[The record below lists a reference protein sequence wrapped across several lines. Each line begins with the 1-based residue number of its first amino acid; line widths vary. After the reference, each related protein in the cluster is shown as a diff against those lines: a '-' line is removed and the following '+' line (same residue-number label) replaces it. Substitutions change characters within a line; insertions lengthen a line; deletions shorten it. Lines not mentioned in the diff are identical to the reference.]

1 MMKKLLALL
10 MAAGMMLSVAACG
23 SDAASSAASAAK
35 SEAPAETAAVE
46 ENTAAPAENND
57 ASAAETA
64 TGEGRTF
71 TVGFDAEYPPYGY
84 KDESGEYTG
93 FDLELAQEVCD
104 RNGWTLVKQPIDWDS
119 KDMELNTGA
128 IDCIWNGFT
137 MTGRED
143 DYTFSVPYV
152 DNSIVFV
159 VMNDSD
165 IKSKEDL
172 AGKVVVT
179 QADSSALTALTNEE
193 DNDENLALAASFAD
207 LQQVADYN
215 TAFMNLESGAVD
227 AIAVDIGV
235 AQYQLA
241 SRGDTFRKL
250 DEPLSTEQYGIG
262 FKKGNEE
269 LRDQVQDTLFE
280 MYKDG
285 TFDEIAAKYSDYNLP
300 DMVCLGNYVK

>member
-1 MMKKLLALL
+1 MKKLLALL

-46 ENTAAPAENND
+46 ETTAAPAENND

-104 RNGWTLVKQPIDWDS
+104 RNGWTLVKQPVDWDS

-179 QADSSALTALTNEE
+179 QADSSALTALTSEE
-193 DNDENLALAASFAD
+193 DNEENLALAASFAD

-280 MYKDG
+280 MYRDG
-285 TFDEIAAKYSDYNLP
+285 TFDEIAAKYTDYNLP
-300 DMVCLGNYVK
+300 DMICLGDYVK

>member
-1 MMKKLLALL
+1 MKKLLALL

-46 ENTAAPAENND
+46 ETTAAPAENND

-119 KDMELNTGA
+119 KDMELSTGA

-179 QADSSALTALTNEE
+179 QADSSALTALTSEE
-193 DNDENLALAASFAD
+193 DDDENLALAASFAD

-269 LRDQVQDTLFE
+269 LKDQVQDTLFE

-285 TFDEIAAKYSDYNLP
+285 TFDEIAAKYTDYNLP
-300 DMVCLGNYVK
+300 DMICLGDYVK

>member
-1 MMKKLLALL
+1 MKKLLALL

-46 ENTAAPAENND
+46 ETTAAPAENND
-57 ASAAETA
+57 VSAAETA

-241 SRGDTFRKL
+241 SRGDIFRKL
-250 DEPLSTEQYGIG
+250 DEPLSTEQYAIG

-285 TFDEIAAKYSDYNLP
+285 TFDEIASKYADYNLP

>member
-23 SDAASSAASAAK
+23 SDAASSTAK
-35 SEAPAETAAVE
+35 SEAPADTAAAE
-46 ENTAAPAENND
+46 ATTAAPAENND

-64 TGEGRTF
+64 DGEGRTF
-71 TVGFDAEYPPYGY
+71 IVGFDAEYPPYGY

-104 RNGWTLVKQPIDWDS
+104 RNGWKLVKQPIDWDS

-179 QADSSALTALTNEE
+179 QSDSSALTALTNEE

-250 DEPLSTEQYGIG
+250 DEPLSTEQYAIG

-285 TFDEIAAKYSDYNLP
+285 TFDEIAAKYADYNLP

>member
-1 MMKKLLALL
+1 MKKLLALL

-35 SEAPAETAAVE
+35 SETQEET
-46 ENTAAPAENND
+46 TAAPAENQD

-64 TGEGRTF
+64 AGEGRTF

-165 IKSKEDL
+165 IKTKEDL

-179 QADSSALTALTNEE
+179 PADSSALTALTSEE

-269 LRDQVQDTLFE
+269 LRDEVQNTLFE

-285 TFDEIAAKYSDYNLP
+285 TFDQIAAKYADYNLP
-300 DMVCLGNYVK
+300 DMVCLGDYVK